1 MKKIHDITVP
11 LSADLPVYPGDPPFV
26 IDRCHS
32 IAKGDHANL
41 SRITL
46 STHSGTHIDA
56 PHHFID
62 AGISVDQIPLDI
74 LIGKALVVEISG
86 VKEIGRKELER
97 LRVKGAD
104 RLLLKTDNSELWNEA
119 EFNQDFAALTLDGA
133 RFLLE
138 AGVKLIGIDYLSIES
153 FEGDGEV
160 HRMLLDQGVL
170 ILEGVNLAD
179 VTPGEY
185 QLICLPLK
193 VKGGD
198 GAPVRAL
205 LIGGAESISE
215 PAFDPHTSK
224 WPLA

>member
-1 MKKIHDITVP
+1 MRKIHDITVP
-11 LSADLPVYPGDPPFV
+11 LSADLPVYPGDPPVV
-26 IDRCHS
+26 IDSWKS
-32 IAKGDHANL
+32 IAAGDHSNL

-46 STHSGTHIDA
+46 STHSGTHID
-56 PHHFID
+56 PPRHFID
-62 AGISVDQIPLDI
+62 SGICVDEIPLG
-74 LIGKALVVEISG
+74 LLVGKALVVEIAG
-86 VKEIGRKELER
+86 VKEIGRDELER
-97 LRVKGAD
+97 LRVRGVD
-104 RLLLKTDNSELWNEA
+104 RLLLKTDNSELWNDGA
-119 EFNQDFAALTLDGA
+119 FHHDYAALTVEGA

-160 HRMLLDQGVL
+160 HRMLLDNGVL
-170 ILEGVNLAD
+170 ILEGLTLAD
-179 VTPGEY
+179 VIPGDY

-205 LIGGAESISE
+205 LIGGAESSSE
-215 PAFDPHTSK
+215 PGFDPHTSR